1 MSSEET
7 FPGLLARVRDGDDEA
22 AAVIF
27 RRFVDQLA
35 AHADRHLAPAVRR
48 RTDAEDV
55 VQSVYR
61 TFFRRVRQGE
71 FQLDH
76 WGSLWGLLTRITV
89 RKCAHA
95 GRGKNRPREAAMPG
109 AADTSSGEPGPD
121 WEALAREPSP
131 AESAAFNDLLD
142 TLLNPLRESHRAILK
157 LTLAGHTQ
165 EEIRR
170 QLGCSERT
178 VRRVITQVQADL
190 EQLDE
195 SFGR

>member
-1 MSSEET
+1 MTSDDT
-7 FPGLLARVRDGDDEA
+7 FPHLLARVRHGDDEA

-27 RRFVDQLA
+27 RKFVDRLA
-35 AHADRHLAPAVRR
+35 AHANRHLSPAVRR

-76 WGSLWGLLTRITV
+76 WGSLWGLLARITF

-95 GRGKNRPREAAMPG
+95 GRGKNQPREAQLAP
-109 AADTSSGEPGPD
+109 ASDSADSALN

-131 AESAAFNDLLD
+131 AETAAFNDLLD
-142 TLLNPLRESHRAILK
+142 SLLAPLRDTHREIVK
-157 LTLAGHTQ
+157 RTLEGYTQ
-165 EEIRR
+165 EEIGQ

-178 VRRVITQVQADL
+178 VRRVISQAQIDL
-190 EQLDE
+190 ETLDA
-195 SFGR
+195 S